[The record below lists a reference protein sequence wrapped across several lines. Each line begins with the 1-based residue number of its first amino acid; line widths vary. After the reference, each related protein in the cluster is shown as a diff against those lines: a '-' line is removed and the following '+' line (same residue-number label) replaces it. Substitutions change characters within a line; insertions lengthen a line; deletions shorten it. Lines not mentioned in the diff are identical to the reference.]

1 MGPGHARHVIHSSL
15 PPYSSFRGASSSCIF
30 PFPSQPPLPRS
41 PRNLLYPVPAV
52 SRTNLPVSGCTL
64 HVLHVVSLTPILP
77 SHCCLL
83 PRCTALLPDLRRRL
97 HLGAALSCQLGPCQ
111 YALRSVGKQRFGWWW
126 ETSRQSEWAPSVHKQ
141 RRMPCGQRWLQ
152 TAFTP
157 GLLQPGWAAGPLIQA
172 SSRSTASSACARLR
186 PWKRSCA
193 AFSALAASASGA
205 PATSATC

>member
-15 PPYSSFRGASSSCIF
+15 PPYSSFQVAFSSCIF

-41 PRNLLYPVPAV
+41 SRLSYQPASV
-52 SRTNLPVSGCTL
+52 RLHVACCVTHTHSSFALLPVASL
-64 HVLHVVSLTPILP
+64 H
-77 SHCCLL
+77 CF
-83 PRCTALLPDLRRRL
+83 PDLRRRL

-111 YALRSVGKQRFGWWW
+111 YALRSVDKQRFGWWW
-126 ETSRQSEWAPSVHKQ
+126 ETSRQSKWAPSVHKQ

-205 PATSATC
+205 PATSATCRRTRAQPEAQ